1 MFDLEERV
9 KALRDGPHAGYERG
23 QRLAVRVGEDLSSL
37 RNCCSANCQNSASRS
52 SGWPAC
58 PQSLYARASISCLF
72 GSGIMIAP
80 GFGARSRLSGGVG
93 LIARTVPDQLGDWT
107 ADSSPHEVAS
117 SSGRLAH
124 KTQAMLALPWPLPGL
139 PAPREL
145 APEEPG
151 RLPPRAPTKYPLNA
165 AMPSTRRLQRRW
177 PGGCFDDALPSWYSH
192 GFTSCCATRTFPSCN
207 YSIAGEALSVRIL
220 NRKKG
225 RHASASNFPELR
237 NSDGL
242 RHRPSQFR
250 VFARVSGNVGTTT
263 GLHARRLAAM
273 RRANP
278 RCE

>member
-23 QRLAVRVGEDLSSL
+23 QRLAVRIGEDLSSL

-107 ADSSPHEVAS
+107 ADSSPHEAAS

-139 PAPREL
+139 SRSSRARTRGAWQASAASTDEISAQRRDAVNETITAPL
-145 APEEPG
+145 AG
-151 RLPPRAPTKYPLNA
+151 RLL
-165 AMPSTRRLQRRW
+165 RRCSAIMVLSRVHKLLR
-177 PGGCFDDALPSWYSH
+177 DANL
-192 GFTSCCATRTFPSCN
+192 
-207 YSIAGEALSVRIL
+207 
-220 NRKKG
+220 
-225 RHASASNFPELR
+225 PELHLF
-237 NSDGL
+237 NS
-242 RHRPSQFR
+242 RRSTFR
-250 VFARVSGNVGTTT
+250 ADTKSKER
-263 GLHARRLAAM
+263 
-273 RRANP
+273 
-278 RCE
+278 